1 MFTLSHHYQIAVC
14 DSLKIANR
22 RWSTCLVV
30 LLMVISGCN
39 RTSTS
44 QNSSSSETVSASPD
58 IASLRGRE
66 KITISSERSPIEW
79 SKISYEP
86 IWSQKIGI
94 GYSSPVVWDDRIYL
108 FHRQADEELIDCRD
122 LQNGKLIW
130 QFGSPTQ
137 FTCSTSFSNGPCST
151 PAIDS
156 TSIYALGTEAK
167 LYCLSRENGEIKQL
181 RDLKLDYEP
190 ESNGWPLAG
199 DLLLHEEAVIT
210 NLGGTKNE
218 SSIIAINCNTG
229 ATLWHQLDDKRSFS
243 SPRIA
248 IFYDQ
253 VQLLLKTENYF
264 WSLDPKTGEP
274 NWKYPHVA
282 SKQSDFLNAAD
293 AVVAGN
299 RIILAAGKEVD
310 LVCLQVQPKGRPKEV
325 WRSEDNHSRYQ
336 SNLIILDHSIF
347 IARENKQDKTELV
360 CLSLKDGKTLWKKQ
374 LHLLRP
380 TVLLFH
386 YELIL
391 LGEKG
396 NLAIWKADTQEPQL
410 AYRTESPL
418 LEWPCRTAPIVAQ
431 GKLILRNEQ
440 KLIAIELEK
449 RINQPT
455 PHPDKPEPNKL

>member
-1 MFTLSHHYQIAVC
+1 MFALSHHFQIAVC
-14 DSLKIANR
+14 DSIKIAPR
-22 RWSTCLVV
+22 RWGTCFIA
-30 LLMVISGCN
+30 LLMILSGCN

-44 QNSSSSETVSASPD
+44 QNSSSSETVSASPN
-58 IASLRGRE
+58 IASLGGHE
-66 KITISSERSPIEW
+66 KKTHSSERYPIEW
-79 SKISYEP
+79 SKISFEP

-130 QFGSPTQ
+130 QFGSATQ
-137 FTCSTSFSNGPCST
+137 FKCSTSFSNGPYST
-151 PAIDS
+151 PAINS

-190 ESNGWPLAG
+190 KSNGYPPAG
-199 DLLLHEEAVIT
+199 DLLLHEEAVIA

-229 ATLWHQLDDKRSFS
+229 ATLWHQLDDNRSFS
-243 SPRIA
+243 SPRMA

-253 VQLLLKTENYF
+253 TQLLLETENYF
-264 WSLDPKTGEP
+264 WSLDPNTGEP
-274 NWKYPHVA
+274 NWKYHYVA

-293 AVVAGN
+293 AVVTGN

-310 LVCLQVQPKGRPKEV
+310 LVCLQVQPKGSPKEV
-325 WRSEDNHSRYQ
+325 WRSEGNHSRYQ
-336 SNLIILDHSIF
+336 SNFIILDHSLF
-347 IARENKQDKTELV
+347 VARENKQGKTELV
-360 CLSLKDGKTLWKKQ
+360 CLSLKDGKTLWKKR
-374 LHLLRP
+374 LLLSRP

-386 YELIL
+386 HELIL

-418 LEWPCRTAPIVAQ
+418 LEWPCRTAPIIAQ
-431 GKLILRNEQ
+431 GILILRNEQ

-449 RINQPT
+449 TITLPI
-455 PHPDKPEPNKL
+455 PER